1 LLVPL
6 LGPLFVPLLVPLKRD
21 TVGELNTFD
30 RVEDAST
37 GVVLGCDK
45 DIREVDEDRDVDVLV
60 VSVVDATVPPLGPVG
75 IHVLQVSIAG

>member
-6 LGPLFVPLLVPLKRD
+6 LGPLFVPLLVPLKRA

-37 GVVLGCDK
+37 GVLGCDK